1 MVSCPTGYH
10 CFLHVT
16 LQQLINGLTQG
27 SLFALLAISFAIIYG
42 VLKLVNFA
50 TGALYMMGAYAGW
63 MVVTYVS
70 ENIFLALLAGAAMG
84 WSLGFII
91 EKVAIKLLRGVARIA
106 SLICTIG
113 FSILFMEVA
122 SVIWGAETKSMP
134 SFYDGVAFTIG
145 EVEVVWYQLFMIAT
159 AVVILT
165 GLQILIFKTRIGL
178 AIRTVSLDYKTAGLM
193 GVDVD
198 RVTSFTFAMGGACA
212 GIAGVLASV
221 YYNAINPT
229 MGMIAGTKSFSS
241 AVFGGL
247 TSVPGAIIG
256 GYSLGIIENLGVH
269 VIGIGYRDIIGF
281 VILVGFLLF
290 RPQGILGRRVNI

>member
-1 MVSCPTGYH
+1 
-10 CFLHVT
+10 
-16 LQQLINGLTQG
+16 
-27 SLFALLAISFAIIYG
+27 
-42 VLKLVNFA
+42 
-50 TGALYMMGAYAGW
+50 
-63 MVVTYVS
+63 MVVTYIS

-84 WSLGFII
+84 WCLGFII

-113 FSILFMEVA
+113 FSILFMEIA

-134 SFYDGVAFTIG
+134 SFYGGVAFTIG

-198 RVTSFTFAMGGACA
+198 RVTSFTFALGGACA
-212 GIAGVLASV
+212 GIAGCSPAS
-221 YYNAINPT
+221 IT
-229 MGMIAGTKSFSS
+229 MPLIPQWHDCRTKSFSS